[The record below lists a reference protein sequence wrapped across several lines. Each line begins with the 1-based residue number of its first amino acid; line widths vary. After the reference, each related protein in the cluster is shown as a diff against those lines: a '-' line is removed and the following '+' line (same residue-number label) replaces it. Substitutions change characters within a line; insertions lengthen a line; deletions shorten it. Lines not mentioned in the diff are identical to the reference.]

1 MISII
6 TKQNKDYLFP
16 GFKIFFL
23 IILFFFIQISTTFA
37 YNSKQDDLRQK
48 LSTILYLQ
56 DLIQK
61 NINLYTTNRT
71 KLINK
76 EKTINQEIIDKKK
89 LLNINKISASKKNI
103 SLHLDLKLIRQLKAY
118 ISQITTKIILL
129 QNCNSKLS
137 FLYDQ
142 TDDALIL
149 IENINN
155 LYTNK
160 MITTIDTTIQQEIFL
175 IEKLLEEKPKKLW
188 FNFL

>member
-6 TKQNKDYLFP
+6 TKKNKNYLFP
-16 GFKIFFL
+16 DFKIFFL
-23 IILFFFIQISTTFA
+23 IILSFFIQTGTTFA
-37 YNSKQDDLRQK
+37 YNSKQDNLRQK

-56 DLIQK
+56 NLIQE

-89 LLNINKISASKKNI
+89 LLNINKISTSKKNI
-103 SLHLDLKLIRQLKAY
+103 SLQLALKLIRQLKAY

-175 IEKLLEEKPKKLW
+175 IEKLLKEKPKKIW